1 MRAVS
6 IFLALAMVMAGALAF
21 LPRSAVALETPK
33 LTITVE
39 AFDDAEAYVFRPGTI
54 VLPQV
59 PIILNVTLF
68 NNGTTL
74 HTFTID
80 DSSGNHIV
88 DLTVSAHG
96 DRATTE
102 FTVTSATQITV
113 GAQTFTAD
121 TSTAG
126 GIQFYCVPHLALN
139 MVGNLVVGG
148 VSAPE
153 SPEIGVFL
161 RAYWI
166 GLIGLAAMLVWT
178 GITYFIIK
186 GSSRHLRDH
195 HDHIRKGLP

>member
-21 LPRSAVALETPK
+21 LPRGAAALETPK

-39 AFDDAEAYVFRPGTI
+39 AFDDGNQYVFRPATI

-68 NNGTTL
+68 NNGTMG

-80 DSSGNHIV
+80 DSTGAHRV
-88 DLTVSAHG
+88 DLVANAPGS
-96 DRATTE
+96 RATVE
-102 FTVTSATQITV
+102 FTVTSATEITV
-113 GAQTFTAD
+113 GGQTFTAEAAQ
-121 TSTAG
+121 AG
-126 GIQFYCVPHLALN
+126 GILFFCIPHRALQ
-139 MVGNLVVGG
+139 MTGNLVVGG
-148 VSAPE
+148 TTPPAA
-153 SPEIGVFL
+153 PEIGVFL

-166 GLIGLAAMLVWT
+166 GLIGLAAMLVWV

-186 GSSRHLRDH
+186 SSSRHLRDH
-195 HDHIRKGLP
+195 HDHIRRGLT